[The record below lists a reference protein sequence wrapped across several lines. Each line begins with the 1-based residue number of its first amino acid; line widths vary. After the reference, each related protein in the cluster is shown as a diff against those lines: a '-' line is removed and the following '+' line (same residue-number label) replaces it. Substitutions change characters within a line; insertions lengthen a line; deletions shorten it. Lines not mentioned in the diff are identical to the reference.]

1 MFNIT
6 INLTNSDIS
15 EIVKDICIPLFS
27 VFLGSILGYFF
38 NARHDKLNTYNNN
51 KAKLLYLHNKLLTI
65 YMDLKICHTSI
76 INKLKFL
83 KNSKLDNIVTSTIT
97 ICPKMDIKSED
108 FSFISIYNK
117 VFVISIQTLK
127 DRLIEFNI
135 WLDEFNNYK
144 ESIRRKQENKKTK
157 IEYDKYTKKQLK
169 TYLMELKNFSEEL
182 LSIAHILL
190 NGLDFCYREFFNNH
204 LDYFDLSSN
213 YLEESFFKN
222 SNLYE
227 SNKKSFN
234 NGWMP
239 KSNLKTDIEKFK
251 INIVKKIGN
260 LKEYLMF
267 Q

>member
-51 KAKLLYLHNKLLTI
+51 KTKLLYLHNKLLTI

-83 KNSKLDNIVTSTIT
+83 KNSELDKVVTSTIT

-108 FSFISIYNK
+108 FSFISIYNR

-144 ESIRRKQENKKTK
+144 ESIRRKRKTK
-157 IEYDKYTKKQLK
+157 IRYDKCMKKQLK
-169 TYLMELKNFSEEL
+169 TSLMELKKFSEEL

-190 NGLDFCYREFFNNH
+190 KGLDYCYKEFFNNH

-227 SNKKSFN
+227 TNKKSFSDS
-234 NGWMP
+234 WMP
-239 KSNLKTDIEKFK
+239 KANLKTDIEKFK